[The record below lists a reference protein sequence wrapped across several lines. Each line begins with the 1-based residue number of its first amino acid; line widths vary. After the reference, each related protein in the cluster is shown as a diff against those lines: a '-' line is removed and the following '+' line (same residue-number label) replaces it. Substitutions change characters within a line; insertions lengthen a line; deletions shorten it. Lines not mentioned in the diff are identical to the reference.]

1 MGAIP
6 PSAKKDVL
14 DGVSVRK
21 VISTRVLSF
30 ATVRTFHF
38 GKGVEGDAAIRALIL
53 AVLLR
58 DIAGYDEN
66 FAKRYEEDQEKPVK
80 TVMIDSKGS
89 FANRAE
95 ETTTEAM
102 RNGEG
107 VLSKM
112 PRIAVQYDTDAGKE
126 VVYDNPLAQT
136 EGKARY
142 LSSAARKQREVLK
155 APWVMALYLEI
166 NAIACNGDISVVR
179 SILDNCE
186 IPFRYT

>member
-1 MGAIP
+1 MAYNFLYSIYLIKTSFKKSGKGSTIGLGAIP

-66 FAKRYEEDQEKPVK
+66 PFIRANCFLAETGKPTVMLNKRYGEKEELEPLTAGMAEKLLEEAYAQAHEKAGITWEGQEFLVEGNPAVLANASAE
-80 TVMIDSKGS
+80 DDEKG
-89 FANRAE
+89 N
-95 ETTTEAM
+95 
-102 RNGEG
+102 
-107 VLSKM
+107 
-112 PRIAVQYDTDAGKE
+112 
-126 VVYDNPLAQT
+126 
-136 EGKARY
+136 
-142 LSSAARKQREVLK
+142 
-155 APWVMALYLEI
+155 
-166 NAIACNGDISVVR
+166 
-179 SILDNCE
+179 
-186 IPFRYT
+186 